1 MKSTMPEPIGKL
13 WEIKPGVW
21 INPDAV
27 AMAACVA
34 NGAWMMP
41 GQTGSDIGNHEQQRM
56 LVLTLWDGS
65 SIALTEQ
72 SDIVNAAWV
81 LKLPHPCLWKVPIRP
96 VRDKVGRSR
105 ALRRE
110 PRTPVLD

>member
-1 MKSTMPEPIGKL
+1 MPEPIGKL

-41 GQTGSDIGNHEQQRM
+41 AQNGSGIGNHERRCM

-65 SIALTEQ
+65 SIALNELD
-72 SDIVNAAWV
+72 DIVRAASV
-81 LKLPHPCLWKVPIRP
+81 LKLPHPMTWKVPFGPARE
-96 VRDKVGRSR
+96 KVSRSR
-105 ALRRE
+105 
-110 PRTPVLD
+110 V